1 LPLLPGPAHGGPEL
15 AAVLGH
21 ERPRVPVH
29 DVDISDAAGILA
41 EEAQR
46 REDKFSDSWAA
57 EHNNEDVLARKFE
70 EAPARAIAHFLVSNP
85 GRSRWPELGLGL
97 PADHCS
103 VACAPAGQQE
113 G

>member
-1 LPLLPGPAHGGPEL
+1 MAKQFAPSIEVICPCCQARLTVDPQL

-21 ERPRVPVH
+21 ERPRAPVH

-85 GRSRWPELGLGL
+85 S
-97 PADHCS
+97 
-103 VACAPAGQQE
+103 
-113 G
+113 